1 MRWIGA
7 RIHLTWTAFR
17 KGLSIRA
24 SMAPTAKGS
33 ATLCSRRIH
42 LLKEREGGRVLE
54 ARKGYPHDPCRS
66 STSSK
71 ETFKKVQH
79 MLQKDHLFVEVSPRT
94 GFSRSDVLERHLSL
108 HHLSP
113 PISSAAMIISEKN
126 CKEISKYLFQGPTTL
141 CSRRIH
147 LLKEREGGR
156 ALEARKGYPHNP
168 CRSSTSSKLVEQ
180 SGLLE
185 VPGFFCR
192 YKLLNFPNTLLPQVV
207 KPSPSAHVATNKA
220 SILVLHLQ

>member
-24 SMAPTAKGS
+24 SMAPTAK
-33 ATLCSRRIH
+33 A
-42 LLKEREGGRVLE
+42 
-54 ARKGYPHDPCRS
+54 
-66 STSSK
+66 
-71 ETFKKVQH
+71 
-79 MLQKDHLFVEVSPRT
+79 
-94 GFSRSDVLERHLSL
+94 
-108 HHLSP
+108 
-113 PISSAAMIISEKN
+113 
-126 CKEISKYLFQGPTTL
+126 TL

-156 ALEARKGYPHNP
+156 ALEARKGYPHDP

-207 KPSPSAHVATNKA
+207 KPSPSAHVATSKA
-220 SILVLHLQ
+220 SILVLHLQTLPALSELVLFVFPGQFHLLDLMVISCIASE